1 MPKETPKKRKSLT
14 AAQKKEI
21 CLKKKTTPYL
31 KQKDLAKE
39 YNVSEEM
46 VSDILKEKD
55 RWLAIDN
62 DSHQA
67 NLKRKKKIQFP
78 IIEEV
83 LTVWLDKALQAGL
96 VLTKSILAT
105 KAVDFAILCNKEKFK
120 VSNGWLDNFKKKHN
134 LKQYNIYEKAGSSLI

>member
-1 MPKETPKKRKSLT
+1 MPKETLRKHKSLI

-21 CLKKKTTPYL
+21 CLKKETTPYL

-39 YNVSEEM
+39 YDVSEGI

-62 DSHQA
+62 DLHQA

-78 IIEEV
+78 IIEEA
-83 LTVWLDKALQAGL
+83 LTVWLDKYFKLGL
-96 VLTKSILAT
+96 FSL
-105 KAVDFAILCNKEKFK
+105 K
-120 VSNGWLDNFKKKHN
+120 VFW
-134 LKQYNIYEKAGSSLI
+134 QQRQ